1 MQALASV
8 SGPLRARQA
17 QLPRAAA
24 AARAGQGVAA
34 CHALMRTPRCRGMQR
49 GCVPGHVVGGRR
61 APGAP
66 SNDGRATRLR
76 PRYSTTRGSPSSS
89 SCSGTPLASAMPAG
103 RHEGL
108 GFPLPVSR
116 ATAAAC
122 MPLVQDAA
130 SLKAATSQVHAPPL
144 GHAAGAS
151 AAWAKWPCRARAGGS
166 MRTRQARKPAIWAGV
181 PRPQQCLQAA
191 AVVLQNAGTC
201 TARIRLHRTIDGL
214 GTQVSRL
221 RTAGLR
227 GLRRSDGARQ

>member
-103 RHEGL
+103 RLRVSTPSQQSHSSCLHALGSGCGLLEGSHEPG
-108 GFPLPVSR
+108 
-116 ATAAAC
+116 
-122 MPLVQDAA
+122 
-130 SLKAATSQVHAPPL
+130 
-144 GHAAGAS
+144 
-151 AAWAKWPCRARAGGS
+151 
-166 MRTRQARKPAIWAGV
+166 
-181 PRPQQCLQAA
+181 PRP
-191 AVVLQNAGTC
+191 
-201 TARIRLHRTIDGL
+201 
-214 GTQVSRL
+214 SF
-221 RTAGLR
+221 
-227 GLRRSDGARQ
+227 GARCRGQRCMGQVALPRKRVREHAHTTSSQTCHLGGRAPSSAVPPSCSRGAAERRHMHG